1 MQVPFRLSV
10 CGMLLILAA
19 CSRPP
24 KPEEAKPQA
33 SATTA
38 ATPGASQKR
47 EEKEKDD
54 DGKSAEH
61 KEAEKKDGKE
71 ADFVKL
77 TDKQVQAAHI
87 EVGAVRTG
95 FAGAVEA
102 PAAVIADPQHAAV
115 VSSSVSGRVVAIRKN
130 LGESVAKGDVLAVIE
145 SREVAQ
151 FSADVALAR
160 RQLALAEAG
169 FKREDRLYAE
179 KVSSRQEYELAQ
191 SALDDARTRLRLTQ
205 QQLSTSGGAEQSAQ
219 LTLRAPITGVVTAR
233 QITLGDVV
241 EANAKLFELA
251 NPSILSVELSLTPS
265 DASRIAL
272 GAAVAVSAD
281 ARSGSGTVA
290 FLSRVLDPATRQIR
304 AIASL
309 PNQNGLWRIGETVS
323 ASVVLKPESSGEQ
336 LAVPRAAVQTIE
348 DKPSVFVRQKDGF
361 AIKHVVLG
369 KPAAGFV
376 IVLSGLD
383 GSERIATSNTYVLK
397 AEHGKGE
404 AGGEND

>member
-1 MQVPFRLSV
+1 
-10 CGMLLILAA
+10 
-19 CSRPP
+19 
-24 KPEEAKPQA
+24 
-33 SATTA
+33 
-38 ATPGASQKR
+38 
-47 EEKEKDD
+47 
-54 DGKSAEH
+54 
-61 KEAEKKDGKE
+61 
-71 ADFVKL
+71 
-77 TDKQVQAAHI
+77 
-87 EVGAVRTG
+87 
-95 FAGAVEA
+95 
-102 PAAVIADPQHAAV
+102 
-115 VSSSVSGRVVAIRKN
+115 
-130 LGESVAKGDVLAVIE
+130 
-145 SREVAQ
+145 
-151 FSADVALAR
+151 
-160 RQLALAEAG
+160 
-169 FKREDRLYAE
+169 
-179 KVSSRQEYELAQ
+179 
-191 SALDDARTRLRLTQ
+191 
-205 QQLSTSGGAEQSAQ
+205 